1 MVCLDTDIL
10 ISHLRGVPAAKAKME
25 SLLEADEELSTTP
38 INATELFK
46 GVFRMSNAKRELE
59 QVIGVLGS
67 LTLLDYSSEC
77 ARKAGELMHV
87 LMKKGEYIGDMD
99 CIIAAIAMVHS
110 QVLVTRNLEHFE
122 RVPGLR
128 IEKW

>member
-10 ISHLRGVPAAKAKME
+10 VAFLRGVPAAKVKME
-25 SLLEADEELSTTP
+25 SLLMAGEQLSTTP

-46 GVFRMSNAKRELE
+46 GVFRMSNGKRELE
-59 QVIGVLGS
+59 QVTGVMSS
-67 LTLLDYSSEC
+67 LTLLDYGSEC
-77 ARKAGELMHV
+77 ARKAGELMQV

-99 CIIAAIAMVHS
+99 CIIAAIVMVHS